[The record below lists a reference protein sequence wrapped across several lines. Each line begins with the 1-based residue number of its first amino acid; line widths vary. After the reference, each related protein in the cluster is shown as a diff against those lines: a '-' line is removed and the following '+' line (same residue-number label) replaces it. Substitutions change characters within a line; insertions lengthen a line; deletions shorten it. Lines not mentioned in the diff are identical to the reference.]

1 MLTLMPISWLTA
13 LKALPWGTI
22 LSQAPT
28 VVDAANRL
36 LSQTKRKRP
45 QPDSLDDLEILKQR
59 VAALEEHDEADAVVV
74 KQLAEQVVELSRASQ
89 VMAVR
94 MRMVVL
100 LAVVAIIIGIAAIAL
115 RLSS

>member
-1 MLTLMPISWLTA
+1 MAISWLTA

-36 LSQTKRKRP
+36 LSQTKRKQP
-45 QPDSLDDLEILKQR
+45 QPGSMDELQMLQERI
-59 VAALEEHDEADAVVV
+59 AALEEHDQADAAVM
-74 KQLAEQVVELSRASQ
+74 KQLADQVAALTRASQ

-94 MRMVVL
+94 TRMVL
-100 LAVVAIIIGIAAIAL
+100 LLSAIAIITGMVAL
-115 RLSS
+115 VLVLSSLT

>member
-1 MLTLMPISWLTA
+1 MPISWLTA
-13 LKALPWGTI
+13 LKALPWGAI

-45 QPDSLDDLEILKQR
+45 QPGSLDDLETLKAR
-59 VAALEEHDEADAVVV
+59 VAALEEHDEADAAVV

-94 MRMVVL
+94 MRMVLL
-100 LAVVAIIIGIAAIAL
+100 LAVVAIITGIAAIAL
-115 RLSS
+115 RLTS